1 MEGGLSFECFGG
13 VVGVSEDT
21 LFEWKK
27 VHPSFSESYKK
38 GRTKSMKHWEE
49 MGHDMVL
56 AGQGNATTWRCAS
69 IGFLIFPRQALYPLS

>member
-1 MEGGLSFECFGG
+1 MIKGRPSKYKPEYCKMLEEHMEGGLSFECFGG

-38 GRTKSMKHWEE
+38 GRTKSMKHW
-49 MGHDMVL
+49 
-56 AGQGNATTWRCAS
+56 
-69 IGFLIFPRQALYPLS
+69 